1 MVLLLLLQEYLLI
14 CWLIN
19 LVSTKTLT
27 EEELNLVI
35 DGNNGKSLDGVKMMS
50 PKLLT
55 GFAKTL
61 GVIPG
66 VNKVS

>member
-1 MVLLLLLQEYLLI
+1 M
-14 CWLIN
+14 
-19 LVSTKTLT
+19 STKTLM

-50 PKLLT
+50 LKLLT
-55 GFAKTL
+55 GLLKTL

-66 VNKVS
+66 VKKVCLELRSKMT

>member
-1 MVLLLLLQEYLLI
+1 
-14 CWLIN
+14 
-19 LVSTKTLT
+19 VSTKTLM

-55 GFAKTL
+55 GFVKTL